1 MKSAKV
7 LQILGVSRITL
18 MTYVKKGK
26 IRVIKLH
33 NGTYN
38 YNENDVYKLSG
49 KDKLKNFIYAR
60 VSTYKQKNDLQT
72 QINYIQKF
80 CDKKDI
86 KVDRIYSEIASGIH
100 FERKQF
106 SDMLDEVFS
115 GCIGSIIISNKDR
128 LTRMSFLTL
137 QSIFDKFHTKIII
150 VSKKNKKSDDFDIF
164 EELISMMHYFS
175 TKMYSNRRKQKIDN
189 VKENLLLLNEG

>member
-1 MKSAKV
+1 MKSSKV

-18 MTYVKKGK
+18 MNYVKKGK

-38 YNENDVYKLSG
+38 YNESDVYKLAG

-60 VSTYKQKNDLQT
+60 VSTYKQKKDLQT
-72 QINYIQKF
+72 QIDYIQKF

-86 KVDRIYSEIASGIH
+86 KIDKVYSEIASGIH

-115 GCIGSIIISNKDR
+115 GCVGTIVISNKDR

-137 QSIFDKFHTKIII
+137 KSIFEKFNTKII
-150 VSKKNKKSDDFDIF
+150 VASNKKKKSDDSDIF

-189 VKENLLLLNEG
+189 VKENLLLLNQD